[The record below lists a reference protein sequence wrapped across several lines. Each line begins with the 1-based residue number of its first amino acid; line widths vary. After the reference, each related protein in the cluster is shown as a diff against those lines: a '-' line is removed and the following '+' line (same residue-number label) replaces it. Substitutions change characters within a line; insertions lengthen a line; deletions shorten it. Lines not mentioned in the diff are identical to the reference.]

1 MESMDAHT
9 AAKKE
14 NEKSM
19 RTISVNSGYD
29 YVSVETAVYDPLD
42 TIWTERRE
50 QKATADVDVEAFLN
64 DLFGM
69 TQ

>member
-1 MESMDAHT
+1 
-9 AAKKE
+9 
-14 NEKSM
+14 M
-19 RTISVNSGYD
+19 RTISVNSDYD
-29 YVSVETAVYDPLD
+29 YVSVETAIYDPLD

-69 TQ
+69 AQ

>member
-1 MESMDAHT
+1 
-9 AAKKE
+9 
-14 NEKSM
+14 M

-42 TIWTERRE
+42 SIWTERCE

-64 DLFGM
+64 DLFG
-69 TQ
+69 TAQ

>member
-1 MESMDAHT
+1 
-9 AAKKE
+9 
-14 NEKSM
+14 M

-29 YVSVETAVYDPLD
+29 YVSVETSIYDPLD

-64 DLFGM
+64 DLFG
-69 TQ
+69 TAQ